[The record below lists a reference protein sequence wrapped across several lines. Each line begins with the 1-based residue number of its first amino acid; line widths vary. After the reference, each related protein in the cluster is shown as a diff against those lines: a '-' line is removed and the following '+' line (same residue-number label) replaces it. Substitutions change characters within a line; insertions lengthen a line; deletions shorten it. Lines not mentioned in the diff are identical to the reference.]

1 MILSAFIR
9 KSLALVAVLALL
21 SLVVPLTA
29 LADCY
34 GYGCDYNNY
43 SYSQNYNNYPYVY
56 HYPQRNNYPPS
67 CTITIREAGSAYT
80 SNNYPYGYPLLLSWS
95 SSNANSASISPDV
108 GSVSPNGSRIV
119 YVNRYDSASKIY
131 SMVVYGNGGRTSS
144 CQTSAYY
151 LPYSSNYYNHPYTSS
166 YTYPNYTYPTYTYPT
181 TYNYGYT
188 AAVPTTYVALTQ
200 IPYTGASFGLWGDAL
215 VWLSLTLVAVFAAA
229 TLFVLRK
236 RQFLALLS
244 HIRRE

>member
-21 SLVVPLTA
+21 SLAVPFTTH
-29 LADCY
+29 ADCY
-34 GYGCDYNNY
+34 GYGCGYDNY
-43 SYSQNYNNYPYVY
+43 SYSHNYNYPYVY
-56 HYPQRNNYPPS
+56 HYPQQNNYPPS

-119 YVNRYDSASKIY
+119 YVNGHNSVSKIY
-131 SMVVYGNGGRTSS
+131 SMVVYGDGGRTSS

-151 LPYSSNYYNHPYTSS
+151 LPYSGSYYNYNYPYSS
-166 YTYPNYTYPTYTYPT
+166 YTYPSTYTYPTYSYPYT
-181 TYNYGYT
+181 TM
-188 AAVPTTYVALTQ
+188 PTTYVALTQ
-200 IPYTGASFGLWGDAL
+200 IPYTGASLGLWGDAL
-215 VWLSLTLVAVFAAA
+215 VWLSLTLVATFGAA
-229 TLFVLRK
+229 TLFVYKRRDLATILARLRG
-236 RQFLALLS
+236 
-244 HIRRE
+244 